1 MWNANGSV
9 EYSILLCLSAPGAEK
24 RSHLAAC
31 ERAIK
36 EKGSLNQTAIHCVFI
51 GMPRSGKS
59 SLMRRLLGKH
69 LSSSASTGVA
79 EKVVRVEIRKS
90 TVHVSGLLWC
100 ELEDLDDEAT
110 LLMCD
115 VSKIAPENIAQPAS
129 ITANLPVETQ
139 PGEPF
144 SLSKFLRN
152 LFKRTPRTKQR
163 QQPASSPS
171 PQSFSQPQVPE
182 EQVAKHPLE
191 VFGDSFEK
199 KWSKLKDLLDDH
211 WTVYLTDT
219 GGQPEFQELL
229 PILVCGPSVFFL
241 VFRLDL
247 ELNSRYQVEYINS
260 SGEAIV
266 PYEAGLT
273 VQETLLQS
281 LATIASTSITRMVGS
296 ETVDILPRAFFVG
309 THKDRVSD
317 QHLLQID
324 NALQAVV
331 KRTEAY
337 REGMVQFASES
348 RLILAVNNLS
358 EGDEDVQQVRAAVE
372 RIGKHG
378 DNYRVNTPV
387 SWLMFSNILQQLKA
401 PVLEYEQCFGVA
413 QKCGIRTRDEMSDA
427 LQFLH
432 ENVGVI
438 RYYRDVPELR
448 EFIIKDLR
456 YLFDVITDLLVAT
469 FTFDH
474 TDPSLHELFTRKGI
488 FPLDVFEKLAKST
501 KFFPPS
507 KLVALLQHLNIVAE
521 LRKDGASS
529 HYFIPCVLTHS
540 ESSQSAMS
548 TTTPS
553 PACPLLVTFESGYCP
568 KGLFGS
574 MAVHLLEN
582 KMESCLEWSLEQD
595 KIFRDQICLSV
606 GPYDSFQLKVLPG
619 FLSIELRSFTGASNR
634 RIPLASVC
642 SEVRQCITSSISE
655 VCEALHCSRK
665 AAHSFAF
672 FCPEELGSD
681 QSLHPATLTLLHGK
695 PCILKC
701 PITNSRFDLPDGCL
715 VWFNEVG
722 CDSSACR

>member
-1 MWNANGSV
+1 
-9 EYSILLCLSAPGAEK
+9 
-24 RSHLAAC
+24 
-31 ERAIK
+31 
-36 EKGSLNQTAIHCVFI
+36 
-51 GMPRSGKS
+51 
-59 SLMRRLLGKH
+59 MRRLLGKR

-115 VSKIAPENIAQPAS
+115 VSKIAPEDIAQSVS
-129 ITANLPVETQ
+129 ITANLSVETQ

-144 SLSKFLRN
+144 SLSKFLRKF
-152 LFKRTPRTKQR
+152 FKRTPRTKQR
-163 QQPASSPS
+163 QQPPS
-171 PQSFSQPQVPE
+171 PQSSSQPQVPE
-182 EQVAKHPLE
+182 EQGTKHPLE
-191 VFGDSFEK
+191 VFGDSFQK
-199 KWSKLKDLLDDH
+199 KWYKLKDLLDDH

-247 ELNSRYQVEYINS
+247 ELNSRYQVEYITS
-260 SGEAIV
+260 SGESIV

-317 QHLLQID
+317 QHLFQID

-358 EGDEDVQQVRAAVE
+358 EGDEDVQQIRAAVE

-401 PVLEYEQCFGVA
+401 PVLEYERCFGVA

-469 FTFDH
+469 FTFDR

-501 KFFPPS
+501 EFFPPS

-529 HYFIPCVLTHS
+529 QYFIPCVLTHS

-548 TTTPS
+548 ATTPS

-582 KMESCLEWSLEQD
+582 KMKSSLEWGLEHD
-595 KIFRDQICLSV
+595 KIFRDQICLSA
-606 GPYDSFQLKVLPG
+606 GPYDFFQLKVLPG
-619 FLSIELRSFTGASNR
+619 FLSIELCSFSGASNR

-642 SEVRQCITSSISE
+642 SEVRQCISSSISE
-655 VCEALHCSRK
+655 VCEVLHCSRR

-681 QSLHPATLTLLHGK
+681 QSPHPATLTLLHGK

-701 PITNSRFDLPDGCL
+701 PITQKRFDLPDGCL
-715 VWFNEVG
+715 VWFNEV
-722 CDSSACR
+722 CYVSSFCVIYALISPFALCLNIFFRVYILALLCSG

>member
-9 EYSILLCLSAPGAEK
+9 EYSVLLYLSAPEAEK

-36 EKGSLNQTAIHCVFI
+36 EKGFLKQTSIHCVFI

-59 SLMRRLLGKH
+59 SLMRRLLGKR
-69 LSSSASTGVA
+69 LSSHASTGVA
-79 EKVVRVEIRKS
+79 ERVVRVEIRKS

-115 VSKIAPENIAQPAS
+115 VSKIDIAQSA
-129 ITANLPVETQ
+129 TNLPQ
-139 PGEPF
+139 PGKPF
-144 SLSKFLRN
+144 SLSKFLRK
-152 LFKRTPRTKQR
+152 LFKLTPRT
-163 QQPASSPS
+163 QQAASSPS
-171 PQSFSQPQVPE
+171 PQSSAQPQVPE
-182 EQVAKHPLE
+182 EQGTKHPLE

-229 PILVCGPSVFFL
+229 PILVCGPSIFFL

-260 SGEAIV
+260 SGESIV
-266 PYEAGLT
+266 PYKAGLT

-281 LATIASTSITRMVGS
+281 LATIASTSITRMVGGK
-296 ETVDILPRAFFVG
+296 TVDILPRAFFVG

-324 NALQAVV
+324 NTLQAVV

-337 REGMVQFASES
+337 QEGMVQFASES
-348 RLILAVNNLS
+348 CLILAVNNLS
-358 EGDEDVQQVRAAVE
+358 EGDEDVQQIRTAVE
-372 RIGKHG
+372 RIGRQG
-378 DNYRVNTPV
+378 NYEVNTSV
-387 SWLMFSNILQQLKA
+387 SWLMFSNILQQLNA
-401 PVLEYEQCFGVA
+401 PVLEYERCFRVA

-438 RYYRDVPELR
+438 RFYRDVPELR

-456 YLFDVITDLLVAT
+456 YLFDVITDLLVAI
-469 FTFDH
+469 FTFDR
-474 TDPSLHELFTRKGI
+474 TAPSLCERFTRKGI
-488 FPLDVFEKLAKST
+488 FPLDVFEKLARST
-501 KFFPPS
+501 EFFPPS

-521 LRKDGASS
+521 LKKDAVSS
-529 HYFIPCVLTHS
+529 QYFIPCVLTHS
-540 ESSQSAMS
+540 ESIQSAMS
-548 TTTPS
+548 ATTPS
-553 PACPLLVTFESGYCP
+553 HACPLLVMFESGYCP

-582 KMESCLEWSLEQD
+582 KMKSSLEWGLEQD
-595 KIFRDQICLSV
+595 KIFRYQICLSV

-619 FLSIELRSFTGASNR
+619 FLSIELRSFSGASNR
-634 RIPLASVC
+634 EISLASVC
-642 SEVRQCITSSISE
+642 SEVRQCISSSISE
-655 VCEALHCSRK
+655 VCEALQCSRK

-672 FCPEELGSD
+672 FCPEVVGSD
-681 QSLHPATLTLLHGK
+681 QSPHPATLKLLHGK

-701 PITNSRFDLPDGCL
+701 PITHKQFDLPDGCL

-722 CDSSACR
+722 CDSSACV

>member
-1 MWNANGSV
+1 M
-9 EYSILLCLSAPGAEK
+9 
-24 RSHLAAC
+24 
-31 ERAIK
+31 K
-36 EKGSLNQTAIHCVFI
+36 EKGSIDQTAIHCVFI

-59 SLMRRLLGKH
+59 SLMRRLLGKR
-69 LSSSASTGVA
+69 LSSSTSTGVA

-115 VSKIAPENIAQPAS
+115 VSRIVPS
-129 ITANLPVETQ
+129 VR
-139 PGEPF
+139 EPF
-144 SLSKFLRN
+144 SLPKFLRK
-152 LFKRTPRTKQR
+152 LFKPTPRTARTKQH
-163 QQPASSPS
+163 QQAAASPS
-171 PQSFSQPQVPE
+171 PQSSAQPQVPVE
-182 EQVAKHPLE
+182 LGTKHPLE

-260 SGEAIV
+260 SGESIV

-273 VQETLLQS
+273 VQESLLQS

-296 ETVDILPRAFFVG
+296 ETIDILPRAFFVG

-317 QHLLQID
+317 QHLLQTD
-324 NALQAVV
+324 NALQAVI

-358 EGDEDVQQVRAAVE
+358 EGDEDVQQIRAAVE

-387 SWLMFSNILQQLKA
+387 SWLMFGNILQQLNA
-401 PVLEYEQCFGVA
+401 PVLEYERCFRVA
-413 QKCGIRTRDEMSDA
+413 QECGIRTRDEMSDA

-469 FTFDH
+469 FTFDR
-474 TDPSLHELFTRKGI
+474 TDPSLHELFRRKGI

-501 KFFPPS
+501 EFFPPS

-529 HYFIPCVLTHS
+529 QYFIPCVLTHS

-548 TTTPS
+548 ATTPS

-582 KMESCLEWSLEQD
+582 KMKSRLEWGLEQD

-619 FLSIELRSFTGASNR
+619 FLSIELRSFSGTSNR

-642 SEVRQCITSSISE
+642 SEVRQCISSSISE
-655 VCEALHCSRK
+655 VCEVLHCSRK

-681 QSLHPATLTLLHGK
+681 QSPHPATLMLLHGK

-722 CDSSACR
+722 CDSSAFVVCRSV